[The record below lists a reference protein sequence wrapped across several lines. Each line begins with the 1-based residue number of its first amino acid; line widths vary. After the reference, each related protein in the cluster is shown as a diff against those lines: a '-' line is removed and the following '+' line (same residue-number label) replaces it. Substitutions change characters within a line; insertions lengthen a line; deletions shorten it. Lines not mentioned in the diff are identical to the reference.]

1 MKKIIIAASALAFMS
16 GAAFASSNNGIIKH
30 YDATARVITLE
41 SGKSYT
47 IPRDVALP
55 PLQVGE
61 KVSIQLN
68 GERDKVTSV
77 LTKPLF

>member
-1 MKKIIIAASALAFMS
+1 MNKLILAASAIALMS
-16 GAAFASSNNGIIKH
+16 GAAFASSSNGVIKNINA
-30 YDATARVITLE
+30 DTRVITLE

-55 PLQVGE
+55 ALQNGD

-68 GERDKVTSV
+68 DEGDRVTGI
-77 LTKPLF
+77 LR